1 MTTLSEIGEDALIAR
16 LTRLLPRDPRPAAG
30 PGDDCAVVDP
40 GPECPRVWLLKT
52 DAVVGGAP
60 DSFVPFK
67 PGTKVGRREG
77 RGPFRF
83 KGEGRGPFQW

>member
-1 MTTLSEIGEDALIAR
+1 MPPVLSFSQLGKRFTFRAFGLW
-16 LTRLLPRDPRPAAG
+16 P
-30 PGDDCAVVDP
+30 
-40 GPECPRVWLLKT
+40 PEA